1 MATNFKTNNTA
12 VEDAYV
18 SYSYV
23 GYSNLWVWGN
33 NDYNQLGLID
43 TVHRSSPT
51 QASSASGG
59 LNPWSTVNI
68 SDYHAVALKTDNTLW
83 TWGYNNTGQ
92 LGTGDYN
99 HRSSPVQISGAWTST
114 VSMSGSNGSTLGVK
128 IDGTLWSWGYQ
139 NGGELGTGVVINT
152 YGNVPVQVGAL
163 TNWLSVNGTGYFV
176 LALKTNGTLWSWGYN
191 ASGQLGLNDTT
202 SRSSPVQVGVLTTWS
217 KVAGGSLNT
226 GHALAIKTDGTLWS
240 WGYNASGQ
248 LGLNDIVHRSSP
260 VQVGALTTWSL
271 ISAGAAHS
279 LAIKTDGTLWSWGQ
293 NSNGQLGQNDIVH
306 RSSPVQV
313 GALTTWSKVACG
325 SYTSLAVKTDGTLW
339 SWGQNQRG
347 QLGQGDIVH
356 RSSPVQVGAL
366 TTWNNVFAGE
376 YISSALGSYAVAP

>member
-191 ASGQLGLNDTT
+191 ASGQLGLND
-202 SRSSPVQVGVLTTWS
+202 
-217 KVAGGSLNT
+217 
-226 GHALAIKTDGTLWS
+226 
-240 WGYNASGQ
+240 
-248 LGLNDIVHRSSP
+248 IVHRSSP